1 MWPLLDYKQNR
12 SIRNPL
18 THNKMK
24 KYSVS
29 IMEVY
34 EVVHSVEAETKEEA
48 IRLALDG
55 EDNDPYMEYS
65 HTLEVDKDLCI
76 EMK

>member
-1 MWPLLDYKQNR
+1 MAFAGPLLKPFDSQH
-12 SIRNPL
+12 
-18 THNKMK
+18 TKMK
-24 KYSVS
+24 KFSVS

-34 EVVHSVEAETKEEA
+34 EVVHSVEAETKDEA

-55 EDNDPYMEYS
+55 ADDDPYMEYS

-76 EMK
+76 EVK

>member
-1 MWPLLDYKQNR
+1 MWPLLDYKQDR
-12 SIRNPL
+12 SIRNTL

-24 KYSVS
+24 KFSVS

-34 EVVHSVEAETKEEA
+34 EVVYSVKAETKEEA

-55 EDNDPYMEYS
+55 VDDNPYMEYS
-65 HTLEVDKDLCI
+65 HTLEPDPDLCF

>member
-1 MWPLLDYKQNR
+1 
-12 SIRNPL
+12 
-18 THNKMK
+18 MK
-24 KYSVS
+24 KFSVS

-34 EVVHSVEAETKEEA
+34 EVVHSVEAETKDEA

-55 EDNDPYMEYS
+55 ADDDPYMEYS

-76 EMK
+76 EVK